1 MNRSIFHKIF
11 KLIILIIFVILI
23 NDLYEKH
30 IVCMGYLDKISKF
43 TYNLVIH
50 TEKEQKYTNLGVPLE
65 TYDQIIKDFSLNSD
79 KLYYRIV
86 SLPNPN
92 QQNILFRN
100 YYSHYFLQIGYPNCK
115 QFINYPFTHSPF
127 MYDDYIRFV
136 IEYKNGIKKSQC
148 LTSNGTVIN
157 VEDNYYIL
165 SALNESL
172 SIINDKFDLSK
183 TFKMLTN
190 GKKY

>member
-50 TEKEQKYTNLGVPLE
+50 AEKEQKYTNLGVPLE

-136 IEYKNGIKKSQC
+136 IEYKNGIKKSQY

>member
-11 KLIILIIFVILI
+11 KLILLIVFVILI
-23 NDLYEKH
+23 NNLYEKH
-30 IVCMGYLDKISKF
+30 IACMGYLDKISKF

-50 TEKEQKYTNLGVPLE
+50 AEKEQKYTNLGVPLE

-92 QQNILFRN
+92 QQNVLFRN

-115 QFINYPFTHSPF
+115 HFINYPFTHSPF
-127 MYDDYIRFV
+127 MYDDYIRFI

-190 GKKY
+190 SKKY